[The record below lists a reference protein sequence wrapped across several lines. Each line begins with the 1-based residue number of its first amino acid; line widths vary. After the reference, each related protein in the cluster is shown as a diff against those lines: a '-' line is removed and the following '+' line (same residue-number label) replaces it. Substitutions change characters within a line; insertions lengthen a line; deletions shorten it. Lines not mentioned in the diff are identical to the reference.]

1 MKTMLAAVAEKPGVL
16 AVREVPMPEI
26 EETECLVEILA
37 CGICNSTDRKLLDGH
52 FRYRGPEVYPGIWG
66 HESVGRII
74 ECGSAVTSFQK
85 GDLVLRPGASYS
97 PGHGPSSLFG
107 GLAQFGK
114 IKDPAHGGNRM
125 HQLVPPEIEP
135 LDATMLI
142 TLKETLSWLQRWFA
156 SSPLPGGTG
165 ILPVS
170 LAVLGTGP
178 VGLSFAFFAKLLGCH
193 PVLVVGRREEPLQ
206 RALQFGVDGVINTS
220 TDDAAKA
227 IRYLTGG
234 KGADRVI
241 EAIGSDEAMHLGLS
255 LLSPQGRLGVYG
267 IASTRESGDMERRAI
282 DLALARNEWAIEFF
296 NPQEWAPHEQMLWL
310 VKQGMV
316 RLRDW
321 YTHVVPLEETQ
332 RGFELLESREAFKVV
347 VQIGRCHSCK

>member
-52 FRYRGPEVYPGIWG
+52 FRNRGPEVYPGILG
-66 HESVGRII
+66 HESVGRVI
-74 ECGSAVTSFQK
+74 ECGRAVTSFRV
-85 GDLVLRPGASYS
+85 GDLVLRPGASYP
-97 PGHGPSSLFG
+97 PGQGPSSLFG

-114 IKDPAHGGNRM
+114 VKDPAHGGNRM
-125 HQLVPPEIEP
+125 HQIVPPEIDP

-142 TLKETLSWLQRWFA
+142 TLKETLSWLQRWLP

-178 VGLSFAFFAKLLGCH
+178 VGLSFAYFARMLGCY
-193 PVLVVGRREEPLQ
+193 PVVVVGRREEALR
-206 RALQFGVDGVINTS
+206 RAQQFGLDGILNT
-220 TDDAAKA
+220 DAATMT
-227 IRYLTGG
+227 RDLTGG

-241 EAIGSDEAMHLGLS
+241 EAIGSDEALHLGLS

-267 IASTRESGDMERRAI
+267 IASTREAGDMERRAI
-282 DLALARNEWAIEFF
+282 DLGLARNEWAIEFF
-296 NPQEWAPHEQMLWL
+296 NPQEWAPHEQLLWL

-316 RLRDW
+316 KLRDW

-332 RGFELLESREAFKVV
+332 RGFELLEGKEAFKVV
-347 VQIGRCHSCK
+347 VQIGRCHSCE

>member
-1 MKTMLAAVAEKPGVL
+1 MKAAVAERPGVL
-16 AVREVPMPEI
+16 AVREVPVPTI
-26 EETECLVEILA
+26 DETECLVEILA

-52 FRYRGPEVYPGIWG
+52 FRNRGPEVYPGILG

-74 ECGSAVTSFQK
+74 ECGSAVSSFRV
-85 GDLVLRPGASYS
+85 GDLVLRPGASYAL
-97 PGHGPSSLFG
+97 GQGPSSLFG

-114 IKDPAHGGNRM
+114 VKDPLHGGNRM
-125 HQLVPPEIEP
+125 HQLVPPEIDAVE
-135 LDATMLI
+135 ATMLI

-156 SSPLPGGTG
+156 SSPPCSPGRTG
-165 ILPVS
+165 VSPAS

-193 PVLVVGRREEPLQ
+193 PVVVVGRREEPLQ
-206 RALQFGVDGVINTS
+206 RALQLGVDGVINTS
-220 TDDAAKA
+220 TDDPAKA
-227 IRYLTGG
+227 IRDLTGG

-241 EAIGSDEAMHLGLS
+241 EAIGSDEAMQLGLS
-255 LLSPQGRLGVYG
+255 LLSAQGRLGVYG
-267 IASTRESGDMERRAI
+267 IASTREPGDMERRAVDI
-282 DLALARNEWAIEFF
+282 GLARNEWAIEFF

-332 RGFELLESREAFKVV
+332 RGFDLLEGKEAFKVV
-347 VQIGRCHSCK
+347 VRM

>member
-1 MKTMLAAVAEKPGVL
+1 MRTMLAAVVEKPGVL

-52 FRYRGPEVYPGIWG
+52 FRNRGPEVYPGILG

-74 ECGSAVTSFQK
+74 ECGSRVESFHV
-85 GDLVLRPGASYS
+85 GEMVLRPGASYP
-97 PGHGPSSLFG
+97 PGQGPSALFG

-114 IKDPAHGGNRM
+114 IKDPLHGGNRM
-125 HQLVPPEIEP
+125 HQLVPPKIDP

-142 TLKETLSWLQRWFA
+142 TLKETLSWLQRW
-156 SSPLPGGTG
+156 PVQPGQS
-165 ILPVS
+165 V
-170 LAVLGTGP
+170 AVLGTGP

-193 PVLVVGRREEPLQ
+193 PVVVVGRRDEPLQ
-206 RALQFGVDGVINTS
+206 RALQLGVDGVINTS
-220 TDDAAKA
+220 TDDAATM
-227 IRYLTGG
+227 IRDLTGG
-234 KGADRVI
+234 KGADRVV
-241 EAIGSDEAMHLGLS
+241 EAIGSDEALQLGLS
-255 LLSPQGRLGVYG
+255 LLGPQGRLGVYG
-267 IASTRESGDMERRAI
+267 IASTREAGDMERRAI
-282 DLALARNEWAIEFF
+282 DLALARNEWAIEFL

-316 RLRDW
+316 KLRDW

-332 RGFELLESREAFKVV
+332 RGFELLEGKEAFKVV
-347 VQIGRCHSCK
+347 VRM